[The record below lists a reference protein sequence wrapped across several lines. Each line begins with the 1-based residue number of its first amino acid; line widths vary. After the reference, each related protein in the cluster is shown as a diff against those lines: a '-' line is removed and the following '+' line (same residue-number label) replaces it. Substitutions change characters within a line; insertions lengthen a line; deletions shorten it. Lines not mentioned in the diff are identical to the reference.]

1 MNTAGKFNIRVYGL
15 LINKQQEVL
24 VTDEYRMGMYMTK
37 FPGGGLEFGEG
48 TIDCL
53 QREFREELNID
64 IEVIW
69 HFYTTDYFQKALFFE
84 GMQLLSIYYLV
95 HFSDTESLTTTN
107 ISNNKPEKEGAQSFR
122 WMAIEELNANNFTF
136 PIDKKVAELLK
147 TTM

>member
-1 MNTAGKFNIRVYGL
+1 M
-15 LINKQQEVL
+15 
-24 VTDEYRMGMYMTK
+24 TDEYRMGMYMTK